1 MKVFVWDNL
10 SRVSD
15 NYHSDGG
22 LVVFA
27 ETLERA
33 RELATERG
41 VTFKEGEEVDDVRV
55 VDGGSEVVYVMPNS
69 GCC

>member
-1 MKVFVWDNL
+1 MKVFVWQSL
-10 SRVSD
+10 SCVSD

-27 ETLERA
+27 ETEDRA
-33 RELATERG
+33 YQLATEQG
-41 VTFKEGEEVDDVRV
+41 VRFYENESPDDVRV
-55 VDGGSEVVYVMPNS
+55 VEGGIEAVYVMPNA